1 MMLRVKFF
9 KVLSLVGL
17 LIFFAHCNDGG
28 GGGGTTYYGGG
39 GGGSSGGGGGTS
51 GGGGG
56 SSGGGTVVT
65 NVFTL
70 PYAMYGHEATLLYGG
85 DKILLTGGFN
95 SSDNPSDQATVYNS
109 YTETFLNPI
118 SNLNERRSNHKST
131 YLSKGGNRAPQDSVL
146 ITGGEGLSFITN
158 DAEYYDDV
166 LDNFVT
172 TSSSMIDDRKR
183 HSATEIKCNCSLDGY
198 VLIAGGRDNFG
209 ILDTAELFNPNT
221 GQFIAVSDRMVRPR
235 EHHSGTLLPDGRVL
249 LAGGNTSTGVT
260 TTAEVFDPTTLRFTA
275 ASGAMSDPRQMHR
288 AVLVGNR
295 TVNTAD
301 DAVLVVGGLDDLDL
315 VLDTGDLFDPI
326 FDDFDKLTDTLVK
339 PVFHEAVEKLN
350 NSFLSDVAV
359 LGGYTDFNP
368 ADPLDS
374 EASSGVEYFRY
385 SFTSNTPDGYFLS
398 TAPSMERARALHSAT
413 LVKNGS
419 GPIIVIGGVDTLGS
433 ARSSGEKF

>member
-1 MMLRVKFF
+1 MRVKVF
-9 KVLSLVGL
+9 KVFSLISL
-17 LIFFAHCNDGG
+17 LVLFANCNG
-28 GGGGTTYYGGG
+28 GGG
-39 GGGSSGGGGGTS
+39 GGGSGGS
-51 GGGGG
+51 YYGGGG
-56 SSGGGTVVT
+56 SSGGGTSGGGGSGGGGTIVT
-65 NVFTL
+65 DVFTL

-95 SSDNPSDQATVYNS
+95 SSDNPSDQAIVYNS
-109 YTETFLNPI
+109 LTETFLNPL
-118 SNLNERRSNHKST
+118 SNLNERRSNHKAT
-131 YLSKGGNRAPQDSVL
+131 RLMKGGNRAPQDSVL
-146 ITGGEGLSFITN
+146 VTGGENLSFITS
-158 DAEYYDDV
+158 DAEYYDDI

-172 TSSSMIDDRKR
+172 TQSSMIDDRKR
-183 HSATEIKCNCSLDGY
+183 HSSTEIKCNCALDGY

-209 ILDTAELFNPNT
+209 VLDTAELFNPNT

-235 EHHSGTLLPDGRVL
+235 EHHSATLLPDGRVL

-275 ASGAMSDPRQMHR
+275 ASGTMSDPRQMHR
-288 AVLVGNR
+288 AILVGNR

-339 PVFHEAVEKLN
+339 PVFHQALEKLD
-350 NSFLSDVAV
+350 NSFLSDAAV
-359 LGGYTDFNP
+359 LGGYSDFNP

-374 EASSGVEYFRY
+374 EAESAVEYFRY
-385 SFTSNTPDGYFLS
+385 SFTGNAPDGYFLS
-398 TAPSMERARALHSAT
+398 TASSMERARALHSAT

-433 ARSSGEKF
+433 ARSTGEKF

>member
-9 KVLSLVGL
+9 KVFSLLAL
-17 LIFFAHCNDGG
+17 LIFFASCDS
-28 GGGGTTYYGGG
+28 
-39 GGGSSGGGGGTS
+39 GGGSSG
-51 GGGGG
+51 
-56 SSGGGTVVT
+56 GGGTVVT

-95 SSDNPSDQATVYNS
+95 SSDNPSDQAVVYNS
-109 YTETFLNPI
+109 YTDTFLNPI
-118 SNLNERRSNHKST
+118 SNLNERRSNHKAT

-146 ITGGEGLSFITN
+146 ITGGQGLSFITN

-172 TSSSMIDDRKR
+172 TQSSMIDDRKR
-183 HSATEIKCNCSLDGY
+183 HSATEIRCSGCSLDGY

-209 ILDTAELFNPNT
+209 VLDTAELFNPNT
-221 GQFIAVSDRMVRPR
+221 GQFIAVSDRMVRSR

-260 TTAEVFDPTTLRFTA
+260 TTAEVFDPRTLKFTA
-275 ASGAMSDPRQMHR
+275 ATSSMSDPRQMHR
-288 AVLVGNR
+288 AILVGNR
-295 TVNTAD
+295 TTSTAD
-301 DAVLVVGGLDDLDL
+301 DAVLVVGGLDDLDF
-315 VLDTGDLFDPI
+315 VLDTGDLFDVV

-350 NSFLSDVAV
+350 NSFVSDAAV

-374 EASSGVEYFRY
+374 DALSEVEYFRY
-385 SFTSNTPDGYFLS
+385 SFTSNKPDGFFLS

-413 LVKNGS
+413 LVRNGS

>member
-1 MMLRVKFF
+1 MRVKVF
-9 KVLSLVGL
+9 KVFSLISL
-17 LIFFAHCNDGG
+17 LVLFANCNG
-28 GGGGTTYYGGG
+28 GGG
-39 GGGSSGGGGGTS
+39 GGGSGGS
-51 GGGGG
+51 YYGGGG
-56 SSGGGTVVT
+56 SSGGGTSGGGGSGGGGTIVT
-65 NVFTL
+65 DVFTL

-95 SSDNPSDQATVYNS
+95 SSDNPSDQAIVYNS

-260 TTAEVFDPTTLRFTA
+260 TT
-275 ASGAMSDPRQMHR
+275 
-288 AVLVGNR
+288 
-295 TVNTAD
+295 
-301 DAVLVVGGLDDLDL
+301 
-315 VLDTGDLFDPI
+315 
-326 FDDFDKLTDTLVK
+326 
-339 PVFHEAVEKLN
+339 
-350 NSFLSDVAV
+350 
-359 LGGYTDFNP
+359 
-368 ADPLDS
+368 
-374 EASSGVEYFRY
+374 
-385 SFTSNTPDGYFLS
+385 
-398 TAPSMERARALHSAT
+398 
-413 LVKNGS
+413 
-419 GPIIVIGGVDTLGS
+419 
-433 ARSSGEKF
+433 